1 MELKYTKQVNKHNKL
16 SVGVRIKKVPQNVP
30 YFGTFKFYY
39 DLMNSLEVHILY
51 LSYYFLMKVMAH
63 DEVTHSNSE
72 DIRAGVISS
81 RAGEG

>member
-1 MELKYTKQVNKHNKL
+1 M
-16 SVGVRIKKVPQNVP
+16 VR
-30 YFGTFKFYY
+30 TFKFYY

-81 RAGEG
+81 GAGEG